1 MAFIDDDARNG
12 REPENGMQSG
22 SGNGGL
28 LAGASLIGAVIA
40 SSCCIVPLILVML
53 GISGAWIGTLTALE
67 PYRPYFVAGTALI
80 LGAGYRNVYFM
91 AKKSCDAGSYCASP
105 ASRWITKAALWL
117 ATLIALLAGTVNFW
131 APLLY

>member
-1 MAFIDDDARNG
+1 
-12 REPENGMQSG
+12 
-22 SGNGGL
+22 
-28 LAGASLIGAVIA
+28 
-40 SSCCIVPLILVML
+40 VPLILVML

-67 PYRPYFVAGTALI
+67 PYRPYFVTGTALV

-91 AKKSCDAGSYCASP
+91 PRKNCEAGSYCASP
-105 ASRWITKAALWL
+105 ASQLVTKSALWL